1 MPIMLEGTMLFFAF
15 GLISTLITYF
25 CFSAPDKVNHRR
37 YRRDHSHT
45 QLPTAIRLVCAPCRP
60 VFQTIAIRIGQR
72 AVQLTSASYFGCARR
87 RVRAC

>member
-1 MPIMLEGTMLFFAF
+1 MLFAAF

-37 YRRDHSHT
+37 YTHDHSHT

-60 VFQTIAIRIGQR
+60 VSHTTAIRIGQR
-72 AVQLTSASYFGCARR
+72 ASELTLAAYFGCGRR
-87 RVRAC
+87 HVRACCCIED